1 MKRLYRYLPP
11 FAGDYSGVGSAL
23 YELGG
28 MLCIHDASGCTGNYV
43 GFDEPRSYDSKQLVY
58 CTGLRRDDAILGNDE
73 VYIDKIVRAAKDM
86 KPKFIAILGSPVPLI
101 TGFDFLSVTSFP

>member
-28 MLCIHDASGCTGNYV
+28 CCVFMMRQD
-43 GFDEPRSYDSKQLVY
+43 
-58 CTGLRRDDAILGNDE
+58 
-73 VYIDKIVRAAKDM
+73 VREIM
-86 KPKFIAILGSPVPLI
+86 
-101 TGFDFLSVTSFP
+101 